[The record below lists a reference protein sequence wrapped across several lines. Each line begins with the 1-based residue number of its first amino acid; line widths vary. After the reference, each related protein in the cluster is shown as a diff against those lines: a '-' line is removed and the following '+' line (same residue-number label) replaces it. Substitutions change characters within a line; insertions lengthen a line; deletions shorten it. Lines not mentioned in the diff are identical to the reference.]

1 MGMRTADDTIAGSHQ
16 RHAIFS
22 KLFAASELSLRED
35 VKPERQTDFAL
46 VPGTNHRGFGIGC
59 WLDEISGLI
68 NVEQA

>member
-46 VPGTNHRGFGIGC
+46 VPGNKPPGLWYRLLAGRDFR
-59 WLDEISGLI
+59 LD
-68 NVEQA
+68 QR